1 MEPHV
6 PGARNLMTI
15 GHGIAIAGIWTGVGL
30 CAIGGLGAATPMV
43 AMFAFFATIAVACS
57 MVVY

>member
-15 GHGIAIAGIWTGVGL
+15 GHGIAIAGIWIGVGL
-30 CAIGGLGAATPMV
+30 CAIGGLGPDTSIV
-43 AMFAFFATIAVACS
+43 AMFAFFATIAVVCG